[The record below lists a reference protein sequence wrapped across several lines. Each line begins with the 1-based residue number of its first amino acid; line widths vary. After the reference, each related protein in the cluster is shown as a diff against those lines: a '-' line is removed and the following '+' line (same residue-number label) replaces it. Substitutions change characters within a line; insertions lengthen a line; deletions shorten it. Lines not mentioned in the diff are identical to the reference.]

1 MIQTF
6 IEYKDIL
13 LEGFFV
19 TLYMT
24 FSSAAFSYL
33 LGLPLGVLLTVTG
46 KNGIAENQKFYT
58 GLSWVVNIGRSVPFV
73 ILIMAL
79 TPFARLLVG
88 KSIGPNAAIVSLVVA
103 ATPFVA
109 RLIEGHLTE
118 VDSGVVE
125 AAVCMGATKWQIVY
139 KVLLSE
145 AFPAIIRGFSL
156 TAITLIGYSAIAGT
170 VGAGGLG
177 DIAIRYGYHRMASDV
192 MWVTLVILVIIVAV
206 IQGILGLTAQQIDKK
221 NKT

>member
-1 MIQTF
+1 MIQIF
-6 IEYKDIL
+6 LDYSDIL
-13 LEGFFV
+13 VDGFFV

-24 FSSAAFSYL
+24 FLSTAISYL

-46 KNGIAENQKFYT
+46 KNGIAESPKIYT
-58 GLSWVVNIGRSVPFV
+58 FLNWCVNIGRSVPFV

-79 TPFARLLVG
+79 TPFARLVAG
-88 KSIGPNAAIVSLVVA
+88 KSIGPNAAIVSLVIGAV
-103 ATPFVA
+103 PFVA

-125 AAVCMGATKWQIVY
+125 AAVCMGATKMQIIC
-139 KVLLSE
+139 KVLLAE
-145 AFPAIIRGFSL
+145 AFPSIIRGISL

-177 DIAIRYGYHRMASDV
+177 DIAIRYGYHRGATDV
-192 MWVTLVILVIIVAV
+192 MWVTLIILVIIVAV
-206 IQGILGLTAQQIDKK
+206 IQGILGFTAQRIDKK

>member
-177 DIAIRYGYHRMASDV
+177 DIAIRYGYHRMATDI
-192 MWVTLVILVIIVAV
+192 MWVTLIILVIIVAV